1 MKIKEIFDYAII
13 FDNGNILTYS
23 HEQDCC
29 ENNYADFK
37 AIDDIAKLCDFNEF
51 LIFEEV
57 PGSGFRFG
65 NKGKMVF
72 VPCYSEQNGYY
83 SSNIQIIYKGEVVA
97 WVECEMIEYD

>member
-1 MKIKEIFDYAII
+1 MRIKEINDYYIL
-13 FDNGNILTYS
+13 FDNGGILTYS

-37 AIDDIAKLCDFNEF
+37 AIDDIAKACEFNEF

-57 PGSGFRFG
+57 AGSGFRFG
-65 NKGKMVF
+65 NVGKMVF

-83 SSNIQIIYKGEVVA
+83 SSMIEIIYNGERVT
-97 WVECEMIEYD
+97 WVECELIEYD